1 MSDLLEGH
9 LHHRCG
15 GRYARAT
22 ETITFRLSGMSA
34 SVPRELFRCD
44 RCGDEQRT
52 VEQREAAETAAIE
65 SIREANDLL
74 TPKAIKQLRESLGLT
89 PELLGAL
96 LYGTPRGVVEG
107 WERGRYLQN
116 RETDAIL
123 RGFADRATVEQRASR
138 AGVVLRAAE
147 EVEQERAERAAAL
160 ALARQ
165 RGREERSGV
174 SEVPPEREVRPT
186 PAGGVERA
194 DLHPPADATDAAA
207 APASP
212 SASSEVGDAGA

>member
-9 LHHRCG
+9 PHHRCG

-22 ETITFRLSGMSA
+22 ETISVRVSGMSA
-34 SVPRELFRCD
+34 SVQRELFRCD

-52 VEQREAAETAAIE
+52 VEQREAAETAALDR
-65 SIREANDLL
+65 IREANELL
-74 TPKAIKQLRESLGLT
+74 TPRAIKHLREGLGLT
-89 PELLGAL
+89 HEQLGAL

-123 RGFADRATVEQRASR
+123 RSFADRAVVEHRAVR
-138 AGVVLRAAE
+138 AGVALRSAG
-147 EVEQERAERAAAL
+147 EVERERAERAASI

-165 RGREERSGV
+165 RGKEERVVG
-174 SEVPPEREVRPT
+174 EPEREVRAT
-186 PAGGVERA
+186 PASGVESPA
-194 DLHPPADATDAAA
+194 DLPPVADSS
-207 APASP
+207 APAPVDPVSH